1 MRNIAMAAR
10 RKVPFRNSLWK
21 WYRLAI
27 LLSLDASMLTVSYWM
42 AYVLRLDLL
51 WPRDWVP
58 TMLLT
63 LPAFVVAHLSA
74 NLMLGMYRQVWKFAN
89 YDSAVLI
96 ARCVMVG
103 TMLFVAA
110 AYFLPVTPRPPRSV
124 PAIAAL
130 ISLAAICFTRFF
142 WRSIAQVSLS
152 RAVGPKELS
161 LVYGAGAAGDLLL
174 RHAISNP
181 HFPYRVVGLID
192 DNMSKRNRIIHGLRI
207 LGTGEELAE
216 ICRNHGIRTV
226 ILAMPST
233 RGDVVRG
240 VVARCHHA
248 GVKPLIMPDM
258 ASALTDEIIRP
269 RAVDVADLLRRLPK
283 GLELDSVHR
292 FVHGK
297 VVLITGG
304 GGSIGSEI
312 ARQVARGKP
321 SQLILLDA
329 SEFNLYKIESELKD
343 AAPELKVVAV
353 LGSTTN
359 RQLVEEIFEH
369 SRPGVV
375 LHAAAYKHV
384 PLLECNELE
393 GVTNNILGTKTVAE
407 AAIRHGTS
415 HFLLI
420 STDKAVRPTNVMGAT
435 KRACE
440 LLVQGLDDLQENAF
454 GTRTVFCAV
463 RFGNVLG
470 SSGSV
475 IPRFMEQIQRGGP
488 VTVTHPDVTRYFML
502 TSEAVGLVLQAVTLA
517 KGGEIFVLNMGD
529 QVRIYDM
536 AKQLIRLAGKEPGRD
551 IEVVIT
557 GLRPGEKLFEEL
569 LIEGTE
575 KHIRH
580 DDLYIATPGQI
591 DPEAMRVEIDGLLRA
606 AQERDRAKALAI
618 LHRLIERDRNA
629 GEAAVASDDLVL
641 H

>member
-1 MRNIAMAAR
+1 
-10 RKVPFRNSLWK
+10 
-21 WYRLAI
+21 
-27 LLSLDASMLTVSYWM
+27 
-42 AYVLRLDLL
+42 
-51 WPRDWVP
+51 
-58 TMLLT
+58 
-63 LPAFVVAHLSA
+63 
-74 NLMLGMYRQVWKFAN
+74 MYRQVWKFAN

-96 ARCVMVG
+96 ARCVLVG

-142 WRSIAQVSLS
+142 WRSVAQINLS
-152 RAVGPKELS
+152 RSQQPKEVA

-174 RHAISNP
+174 RHVVSNP
-181 HFPYRVVGLID
+181 GFPFRIVGLVD
-192 DNMSKRNRIIHGLRI
+192 DNASKRNRIIHGLRI
-207 LGTGEELAE
+207 LGTGEELAS
-216 ICRNHGIRTV
+216 ICTNHGIGTV
-226 ILAMPST
+226 ILAMPSA
-233 RGDVVRG
+233 GGEVVRA
-240 VVARCHHA
+240 VVARCYNA

-258 ASALTDEIIRP
+258 ASVLSDEIIRP

-283 GLELDSVHR
+283 GLDTDAVHS
-292 FVHGK
+292 FVQGS

-312 ARQVARGKP
+312 ARQVARGMP
-321 SQLILLDA
+321 RQLILLDA
-329 SEFNLYKIESELKD
+329 SEFNLYKIENELKD
-343 AAPELKVVAV
+343 SAPHLRVTAV

-359 RQLVEEIFEH
+359 SRLVEDLFALY
-369 SRPGVV
+369 RPGVV

-384 PLLECNELE
+384 PLLEANELE
-393 GVTNNILGTKTVAE
+393 GIANNILGTKVVAE
-407 AAIRHGTS
+407 AAIRHRAT
-415 HFLLI
+415 HFLLV
-420 STDKAVRPTNVMGAT
+420 STDKAVRPTNLMGAT

-440 LLVQGLDDLQENAF
+440 LLVQALDGLQPSDVA
-454 GTRTVFCAV
+454 GTVFCSV

-488 VTVTHPDVTRYFML
+488 VTVTHPEVTRYFML

-529 QVRIYDM
+529 QVRIYEM
-536 AKQLIRLAGKEPGRD
+536 AKELIRLAGKEPGRD
-551 IEVVIT
+551 IEIVIT

-575 KHIRH
+575 KHVCH
-580 DDLYIATPGQI
+580 EDLYIATPGEI
-591 DPEAMRVEIDGLLRA
+591 ELEAVLADIEDLLHATR
-606 AQERDRAKALAI
+606 ERDRTGAI
-618 LHRLIERDRNA
+618 GRLQKLIGRDR
-629 GEAAVASDDLVL
+629 GVAEKAHADADLVL